1 MLFVDGITLTPVA
14 GVLWTSN
21 CSGTSRLTR
30 SPTWFSELVYLLSA
44 MRMVVTLNSFILES

>member
-1 MLFVDGITLTPVA
+1 MLFVDGNTLTPVA